1 MSEKTEEQTENEKLW
16 LNLFELHYTW
26 YEGEHNSTI
35 LATTKEQDEVEK
47 DLKEAVNSVKINRKE
62 ENLSDCVPEAWDIN
76 ILKQKDYAVCC
87 FLLHP
92 DYYVEEAGIIKGTK
106 PRKYKILNLIKKAEW
121 KRLR

>member
-1 MSEKTEEQTENEKLW
+1 MNKETKEQTEDKILH
-16 LNLFELHYTW
+16 LFKLHYTY
-26 YEGEHNSTI
+26 YEGEHQSTI
-35 LATTKEQDEVEK
+35 LATTKEQNEIEK

-62 ENLSDCVPEAWDIN
+62 ENLSDCVPEAWERVIN
-76 ILKQKDYAVCC
+76 ILKQKGYVVCY

-106 PRKYKILNLIKKAEW
+106 PRKYKILNLIEKTEW